1 MGLMGFMGFMGFP
14 SCFFVLIQNAMD
26 ALFPQCG
33 IVMNMW

>member
-26 ALFPQCG
+26 ALFP
-33 IVMNMW
+33 